1 MPSLWPTLV
10 VVTVQVADAQV
21 VHVVLPKTWLISA
34 DGVLN
39 KIGIK
44 AAAVALS
51 RTKVEEMPMLCF
63 ITPTELLTSDSG
75 KSINQTGVNA
85 IMDMPHVIFHQTSAV
100 PGRFINGEETPGNS
114 GAPTVLVDVDH
125 IKPYILK
132 TSYFL

>member
-1 MPSLWPTLV
+1 MPSLWLTLV

-21 VHVVLPKTWLISA
+21 VHVVLLKTWLILA

-51 RTKVEEMPMLCF
+51 PMKVEETPMLCF

-75 KSINQTGVNA
+75 KSINQTGAHAV
-85 IMDMPHVIFHQTSAV
+85 MDMLHVIFNQTLTV

-114 GAPTVLVDVDH
+114 GAPIALVDVDH

-132 TSYFL
+132 TSYFF